1 MRYATLVGPDKKVY
15 FCRIKEGT
23 AEPIARAYE
32 RPGLDPL
39 RDLLEAG
46 RNPARV
52 RTVRKPFPLKGARY
66 KPAVTAPSKIIAIG
80 LNYLNHARETG
91 NEVPKA
97 PMSWCKYTSSLIGSG
112 ELIKFRP
119 EDSTKIDYEC
129 ELAFVIG
136 RRARNVAR
144 KNALKHVF
152 GYTCCNDVTARDH
165 QRAEGQFARSK
176 SFDTFTPLGP
186 VIVTADEIADPQ
198 KLMIR
203 TRLNGEVMQEESTGD
218 MIFGCA
224 ELIAYLSRFITLEPG
239 DVVSTG
245 TPSGVGVARKPPVYM
260 KNGDTVEIEIDGIGT
275 LKNRIR
281 TIK

>member
-1 MRYATLVGPDKKVY
+1 MRYATLVGPDKKTY
-15 FCRIKEGT
+15 FCRLKNGM
-23 AEPIARAYE
+23 AEPIGRAYE
-32 RPGLDPL
+32 RVGLDPL

-52 RTVRKPFPLKGARY
+52 RTVRKPFPVKGARR

-80 LNYLNHARETG
+80 LNYLNHAKETG
-91 NEVPKA
+91 NAVPKA

-112 ELIKFRP
+112 ELIKYRRK
-119 EDSTKIDYEC
+119 DSTKIDYEC
-129 ELAFVIG
+129 ELAFVMG
-136 RRARNVAR
+136 RRARNVKR
-144 KNALKHVF
+144 KDALKYVF

-165 QRAEGQFARSK
+165 QFTEGQFSRSK

-186 VIVTADEIADPQ
+186 EIVTADEIPNPQ

-203 TRLNGEVMQEESTGD
+203 TRLNGKVMQEESTGD

-224 ELIAYLSRFITLEPG
+224 KLIEYLSRFMTLEPG
-239 DVVSTG
+239 DVVTTG

-260 KNGDTVEIEIDGIGT
+260 KNGDSVEIEIDGIGT
-275 LKNRIR
+275 LKNRVR
-281 TIK
+281 VIK

>member
-1 MRYATLVGPDKKVY
+1 MRYATLVGPDKKAY
-15 FCRIKEGT
+15 FCRIKEDT
-23 AEPIARAYE
+23 AEPIGRAYE

-39 RDLLEAG
+39 RDMLEAG
-46 RNPARV
+46 RHPARV
-52 RTVRKPFPLKGARY
+52 RTVGEPFPLAGARY

-112 ELIKFRP
+112 DPIEYRP
-119 EDSTKIDYEC
+119 SDSTKIDYEC

-136 RRARNVAR
+136 RRARDVAR
-144 KNALKHVF
+144 ENALEHVF

-186 VIVTADEIADPQ
+186 VIVTADEIDDPQ

-224 ELIAYLSRFITLEPG
+224 ELIAYLSRFMTLEPG

-260 KNGDTVEIEIDGIGT
+260 KDGDTVEIEIDGIGT
-275 LKNRIR
+275 LENRVRAIE
-281 TIK
+281 